1 MYRTF
6 KRPGNLAYGKL
17 LTKVEITDSFP
28 LWSRRERGP
37 PTFQDA
43 SALNFET
50 PKGSD
55 TSNRISTLCKSVNSS
70 KKKEEKRKKPLQIT
84 LIRNFWFIDEKNFT
98 VCKIVEKNFCIDS
111 KFFKSIKKRIEILSH
126 RLEIFYYEFI
136 KKIRDG
142 ILENQWIWNFE
153 IEIWNKCK
161 KRWIERS

>member
-17 LTKVEITDSFP
+17 LAKVEITDSFP

-70 KKKEEKRKKPLQIT
+70 KKKRGKKKETSANNIDPKFLVYRWEKFYCVRLWRKIHSSIQ
-84 LIRNFWFIDEKNFT
+84 NFSKIYKEKN
-98 VCKIVEKNFCIDS
+98 
-111 KFFKSIKKRIEILSH
+111 
-126 RLEIFYYEFI
+126 
-136 KKIRDG
+136 
-142 ILENQWIWNFE
+142 WNF
-153 IEIWNKCK
+153 ITSIGNFLL
-161 KRWIERS
+161 RIY